1 MKILPSEKHL
11 LYGMKQIQTIQ
22 MQHYTA
28 TLLLQA
34 HLCSWPQYHS
44 TSYLINLVNLN
55 TRHSPDHHE
64 HSYSLG
70 SLWKGTTLL

>member
-1 MKILPSEKHL
+1 MPEVE
-11 LYGMKQIQTIQ
+11 Y
-22 MQHYTA
+22 YTQCYVY
-28 TLLLQA
+28 LLLQA